1 MPSNRAHSNGRRN
14 AQQTQG
20 GGYDL
25 FDVVLFVGSNHL
37 VWHIL
42 VAKKEFLRISPED
55 SRVVEEEVKLGGTL
69 KRIEFWGKTL
79 TATSAAMAV
88 IAGAVFVYHLLAV

>member
-1 MPSNRAHSNGRRN
+1 MEGEMPSRHKEAVMTYSM
-14 AQQTQG
+14 
-20 GGYDL
+20 L
-25 FDVVLFVGSNHL
+25 FFLWVAITAAVAVLL

>member
-1 MPSNRAHSNGRRN
+1 MTYSM
-14 AQQTQG
+14 
-20 GGYDL
+20 L
-25 FDVVLFVGSNHL
+25 FFLWVAITAAVAVLL